1 MRLRLMTALLFT
13 LLLQAAWAQ
22 DDSHNTIK
30 GNRGN
35 QLVGVRLGIYHFT
48 SNEESIFGDNLISSS
63 TTNNGFAA
71 EVFFNYFFLDQT
83 ALEVSL
89 GNANRGDILY
99 ENESIGRLFGSAG
112 VYPMTLGL
120 KITPLSGIVS
130 GHYQPYIH
138 GGGSLVVTREIF
150 EGGTLYTDQYA
161 YYDFGSKSRTA
172 FGWWA
177 GGGFESYVS
186 STIAVTSNFK
196 YYSID
201 YSKYIAGY
209 KDHSGY
215 QISVGIAYIFRKK

>member
-1 MRLRLMTALLFT
+1 VLALLV
-13 LLLQAAWAQ
+13 QAAWAQ
-22 DDSHNTIK
+22 DNSHKAIK

-35 QLVGVRLGIYHFT
+35 QLVGLRIGVYHFT
-48 SNEESIFGDNLISSS
+48 SNEESIFGDNLVSSS
-63 TTNNGFAA
+63 ITKNGFAA
-71 EVFFNYFFLDQT
+71 ELFFNYFFLDQV

-89 GNANRGDILY
+89 GNANRGDILF
-99 ENESIGRLFGSAG
+99 ENDSIGRLFGSAS
-112 VYPMTLGL
+112 VYPIAVGI
-120 KITPLSGIVS
+120 KVTPLSGIIRDR
-130 GHYQPYIH
+130 YQPYIH

-150 EGGTLYTDQYA
+150 EGGRLTGPYTF
-161 YYDFGSKSRTA
+161 YDFSSKSRTGL
-172 FGWWA
+172 GWWV

-215 QISVGIAYIFRKK
+215 QISVGVAYIFRKK